1 MNNDLVFDRDNTRF
15 NFRAV
20 GILIH
25 DNKVLLHKINN
36 NPYWSLPG
44 GRVAFGESSQNSVIR
59 EMEEELGVNC
69 TILRPLWVM
78 ENFFHSFN
86 RDTHE
91 LAFYFLLSVP
101 DELLT
106 KGISFTQKEYDSTLY
121 FQWHPLDTIESA
133 TLNPSFLRKALKQL
147 PENLTYIVHKDESFK

>member
-1 MNNDLVFDRDNTRF
+1 MHNDLVFDRNNQRF

-20 GILIH
+20 AIIINN
-25 DNKVLLHKINN
+25 NKVLLHKINE

-44 GRVAFGESSQNSVIR
+44 GRVAFGETSENSVIR
-59 EMEEELGVNC
+59 EMQEELDVDC
-69 TILRPLWVM
+69 KILRPLWVI

-91 LAFYFLLSVP
+91 LAFYFLMSVP
-101 DELLT
+101 DKLLAR
-106 KGISFTQKEYDSTLY
+106 GDLFTQKEYDSILQ
-121 FQWHPLDTIESA
+121 FQWHSLDTIESV

-147 PENLTYIVHKDESFK
+147 PDNLTYIVHRDGSFK

>member
-1 MNNDLVFDRDNTRF
+1 MHNDLVFDRDNQRF

-20 GILIH
+20 GILINN
-25 DNKVLLHKINN
+25 NKVLLHKIND

-44 GRVAFGESSQNSVIR
+44 GRVAFGESSENSVIR
-59 EMEEELGVNC
+59 EMQEELGVDC

-78 ENFFHSFN
+78 ENFFHSFS

-101 DELLT
+101 DALLA
-106 KGISFTQKEYDSTLY
+106 KGDLFAQKEYDSTLY
-121 FQWHPLDTIESA
+121 FQWHSLDTIEA
-133 TLNPSFLRKALKQL
+133 VTLNPSFLRTALKQL
-147 PENLTYIVHKDESFK
+147 PDNLCYIVHKDESFK

>member
-25 DNKVLLHKINN
+25 DNKILLHKIND

-44 GRVAFGESSQNSVIR
+44 GRVAFGESSEISVVR
-59 EMEEELGVNC
+59 EMKEELGVDC

-78 ENFFHSFN
+78 ENFFHSFS

-106 KGISFTQKEYDSTLY
+106 KGTSFTQKEYDSTLY
-121 FQWHPLDTIESA
+121 FQWHSLDTIESA

>member
-1 MNNDLVFDRDNTRF
+1 MNNDLVFDRDNHRF

-25 DNKVLLHKINN
+25 DNKVLLHKIND

-44 GRVAFGESSQNSVIR
+44 GRVAFGESSESSVIR
-59 EMEEELGVNC
+59 EMQEELGVDC
-69 TILRPLWVM
+69 RILRPLWVM

-101 DELLT
+101 DTLLA
-106 KGISFTQKEYDSTLY
+106 KGDLFSQKEYDSILR
-121 FQWHPLDTIESA
+121 FQWHSLDTIESV
-133 TLNPSFLRKALKQL
+133 TLNPSFLRKALKKL
-147 PENLTYIVHKDESFK
+147 PDNLTYIVHKDESSK